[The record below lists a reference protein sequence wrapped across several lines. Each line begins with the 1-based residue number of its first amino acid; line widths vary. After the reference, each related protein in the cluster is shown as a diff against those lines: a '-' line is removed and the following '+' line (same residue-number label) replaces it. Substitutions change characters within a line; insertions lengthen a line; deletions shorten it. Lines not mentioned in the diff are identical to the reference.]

1 MTPSLELPAAF
12 IAVEGSKPV
21 FIGLVVVEPAG
32 PNDRVRQTAR
42 AHEPLGSP
50 LPIVQSVTYRVSDR

>member
-1 MTPSLELPAAF
+1 MTPSLKLPAA
-12 IAVEGSKPV
+12 IAVEENKPV
-21 FIGLVVVEPAG
+21 FIGLVVVEPAR

-50 LPIVQSVTYRVSDR
+50 LPIVRSVTYRVFD